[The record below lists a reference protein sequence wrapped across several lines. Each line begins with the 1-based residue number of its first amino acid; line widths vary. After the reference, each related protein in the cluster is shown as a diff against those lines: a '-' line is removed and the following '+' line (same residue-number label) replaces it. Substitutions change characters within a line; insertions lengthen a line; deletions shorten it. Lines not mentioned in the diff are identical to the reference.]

1 MRARLN
7 ISFIGLVAAALICMI
22 LPWRAD
28 ACSISLST
36 IQVFPNFRVVVQHGT
51 TPVPGIKLEVYD
63 YADLEHKSSDEEWKP
78 IQMLAT
84 GSDGAV
90 EIHNLRPGRYLV
102 QTTGPG
108 AGSAVYA
115 EVSARQRKRRSQIEL
130 GWPFSRET
138 LKAKTI
144 TGELASNNP
153 WTPFENI
160 HAELWAAGAHEPL
173 AVQDTGAGGH
183 FHFAEAKSGIYIL
196 RIRGQQKRVDVNSR
210 VEGDIAI
217 ELLPAAADSPAPL
230 ALYLGM
236 TSCGIT
242 YNRCPDSGNHMM
254 PSRRLQVLDPLGAII
269 ANAKYRVID
278 PSGTEAA
285 TGSTGSGGMV
295 ELSPELNGKV
305 TLIVTNSSPTIFTLP
320 LDLIP
325 PTDTAKYLVVAMQVE
340 GFGGSRCNAATLEKH
355 APQK

>member
-1 MRARLN
+1 MKVKLS
-7 ISFIGLVAAALICMI
+7 IPSIGLMAAILICVM

-28 ACSISLST
+28 ACSRFFPT
-36 IQVFPNFRVVVQHGT
+36 IQVFPSFRIIVRHRT
-51 TPVPGIKLEVYD
+51 APVPGIKLEFFD
-63 YADLEHKSSDEEWKP
+63 YADLQRKSDDEEWKP

-102 QTTGPG
+102 ETTGPG
-108 AGSAVYA
+108 SGSAVEV
-115 EVSARQRKRRSQIEL
+115 EVSAKQQKRTSQIEL
-130 GWPFSRET
+130 EWPSREI
-138 LKAKTI
+138 LKASAL

-160 HAELWAAGAHEPL
+160 HLELWAAGAHDPL
-173 AVQDTGAGGH
+173 AIQDTGAGGH

-196 RIRGQQKRVDVNSR
+196 RVRGQQKRVSDYWR
-210 VEGDIAI
+210 VEGDIPV
-217 ELLPAAADSPAPL
+217 ELLPTAADSIEPM

-242 YNRCPDSGNHMM
+242 YDRCPGSDSHMM

-269 ANAKYRVID
+269 ANAKYRVMD
-278 PSGTEAA
+278 PASTEVAAGT
-285 TGSTGSGGMV
+285 TGSDGIV
-295 ELSPELNGKV
+295 ELSNELSGEV
-305 TLIVTNSSPTIFTLP
+305 TLLVTNSGPTIFTLP
-320 LDLIP
+320 LDLIA

-340 GFGGSRCNAATLEKH
+340 GFGGSHCNAATLEKH

>member
-1 MRARLN
+1 MKARPN
-7 ISFIGLVAAALICMI
+7 ISFIGLLAAALICI
-22 LPWRAD
+22 VLPWRAD

-36 IQVFPNFRVVVQHGT
+36 VQVPPNFRVVVQHGT
-51 TPVPGIKLEVYD
+51 APVPGIKLEVYD
-63 YADLEHKSSDEEWKP
+63 YADLQRKSDDEEWKP

-90 EIHNLRPGRYLV
+90 EIHNLPPGHYLV
-102 QTTGPG
+102 ETTGPG
-108 AGSAVYA
+108 AGSAVMA
-115 EVSARQRKRRSQIEL
+115 EVSPKQQKRTNQIEL
-130 GWPFSRET
+130 EWPYSREIVEAST
-138 LKAKTI
+138 LN
-144 TGELASNNP
+144 GELASNNP

-160 HAELWAAGAHEPL
+160 HLELWAAGAHEPL

-217 ELLPAAADSPAPL
+217 ELLPAAADSPDPL

-242 YNRCPDSGNHMM
+242 YSRCPDSNNHMM

-269 ANAKYRVID
+269 SNAKYRVID
-278 PSGTEAA
+278 ASGTEAA
-285 TGSTGSGGMV
+285 TGSTGSDGMV
-295 ELSPELNGKV
+295 ELSLELNGKV

>member
-1 MRARLN
+1 MRARLS
-7 ISFIGLVAAALICMI
+7 IPFVALVAAALICMM

-28 ACSISLST
+28 ACSVSLST
-36 IQVFPNFRVVVQHGT
+36 IQVFSSFRVVVQHGT
-51 TPVPGIKLEVYD
+51 APVPGIKLEVYD
-63 YADLEHKSSDEEWKP
+63 YADLERKSGDEEWKP
-78 IQMLAT
+78 VQMLAT

-108 AGSAVYA
+108 AGSAVSA
-115 EVSARQRKRRSQIEL
+115 EVSAKQQKRTSQIEL
-130 GWPFSRET
+130 EWPYFSRKI
-138 LKAKTI
+138 LKANTL

-160 HAELWAAGAHEPL
+160 HLELWAAGAHEPL

-183 FHFAEAKSGIYIL
+183 FHFEEAKSGIYIL
-196 RIRGQQKRVDVNSR
+196 RIRGQQKKVSDNWR
-210 VEGDIAI
+210 VEGDIPV
-217 ELLPAAADSPAPL
+217 ELFPAASDSTEPL

-242 YNRCPDSGNHMM
+242 YDRCPGSGFDIM

-269 ANAKYRVID
+269 ADAKYRVID
-278 PSGTEAA
+278 PAGTEIA
-285 TGSTGSGGMV
+285 TGSTGSDGMV
-295 ELSPELNGKV
+295 ELSPELSGKV
-305 TLIVTNSSPTIFTLP
+305 TLTVTNSGPTIFTLP

-325 PTDTAKYLVVAMQVE
+325 PADTAKYLVVAMQVE
-340 GFGGSRCNAATLEKH
+340 GFGGSRCNAATLEKN
-355 APQK
+355 ATP